1 MHVIALKALREFWE
15 QHPDAE
21 QPLRAWYDEVR
32 RARWQSSQDI
42 RARYAHASFV
52 GIDRVIFNIGGNKY
66 RLIVVVRYRTGTVFV
81 RFVGTHADYDHID
94 ARTI

>member
-1 MHVIALKALREFWE
+1 MHVIARKALREFWE

-21 QPLRAWYDEVR
+21 GPLRAWHNEATK
-32 RARWQSSQDI
+32 ARWNSPQDI

-52 GIDRVIFNIGGNKY
+52 GADRVVFDIGGNRY

-81 RFVGTHADYDHID
+81 RFVGTHADYDRID